1 MVIESLDSLL
11 RVSTE
16 KPTEFSDDE
25 YEHFVDALKKQLKNE
40 IKLNYKLWLCYELI
54 CLFIYFVLRCLYIA
68 FCNKKFWRISL
79 YCQRLK

>member
-25 YEHFVDALKKQLKNE
+25 YEHFVDALKKQPKNE
-40 IKLNYKLWLCYELI
+40 IKLNYKL
-54 CLFIYFVLRCLYIA
+54 
-68 FCNKKFWRISL
+68 
-79 YCQRLK
+79 